1 MPIKDHDARRK
12 YLRDYMQ
19 RRREE
24 LIKSAESSRSA
35 RVRTVEDEVRNPAR
49 QGVGFA
55 GPGTGNHQKRATKAQ
70 FPSETPCSTARR
82 CSVLRVSRLDATGMI
97 ESFCGW
103 SSDDLEFLSGS
114 QRRRWPARIF

>member
-55 GPGTGNHQKRATKAQ
+55 GPGTGNHQKRPPKAQ
-70 FPSETPCSTARR
+70 FPSENSMLYRTALLSIEGIEIGCHSHDRII
-82 CSVLRVSRLDATGMI
+82 LRM
-97 ESFCGW
+97 
-103 SSDDLEFLSGS
+103 EF
-114 QRRRWPARIF
+114 